1 MASEADRILITG
13 AAGFI
18 GQELITA
25 LLLLSPSVHLTA
37 IDITAPP
44 IPPQALS
51 HASRVTSLQT
61 DLTSSEAVASLLSSH
76 SRFDAIYLLHG
87 IMSGGA
93 EANLELGL
101 AVNLDSHRLILD
113 ALRQEASPHRG
124 TVVVFPS
131 SLAVYGPAAP
141 GQFNTETTC
150 PIPQS
155 SYGAQKLIIEKL
167 LGDYSRRG
175 LLDGRIVR
183 LLTII
188 VRPGAP
194 SAAASSFASGIVR
207 ESLKGEEN
215 ILLVGPELPMWVCS
229 PTTVVKN
236 LVDVRSIPHG
246 KFGVSRV
253 LNLPGVTVTVADIL
267 NALEVVGG
275 TEARKLVREERSP
288 QIEAIVGSWPAYF
301 DVSKAIDLGL
311 SPDEDLITTVKDFA
325 ERLRAGV

>member
-1 MASEADRILITG
+1 MTSEADHILITG

-25 LLLLSPSVHLTA
+25 LLLSSSSIHLTA
-37 IDITAPP
+37 TDITAPP

-61 DLTSSEAVASLLSSH
+61 DLTSSEAVASLLTSH
-76 SRFDAIYLLHG
+76 SRFNAIYLLHG

-101 AVNLDSHRLILD
+101 AVNLDSHRVILD

-124 TVVVFPS
+124 SVVVFPS

-141 GQFNTETTC
+141 GQINTETTC
-150 PIPQS
+150 PVPQS
-155 SYGAQKLIIEKL
+155 SYGAQKLIIETL

-183 LLTII
+183 LPTII

-215 ILLVGPELPMWVCS
+215 ILPVGPELPMWVCS
-229 PTTVVKN
+229 PKTVVKN
-236 LVDVRSIPHG
+236 LVDVKSIPHE
-246 KFGVSRV
+246 KFGISRV

-301 DVSKAIDLGL
+301 DVSKALGLGL
-311 SPDEDLITTVKDFA
+311 SQDGDLITTVKDFA